1 MTPKHDTLVPA
12 STPLVVFGHEFDVLA
27 ISCKQAREDV
37 RKLENDLVRAKELAK
52 KAEDAC
58 NTFVSKAMY
67 G

>member
-1 MTPKHDTLVPA
+1 MKPLRDILVPA

-37 RKLENDLVRAKELAK
+37 RKLENELVRAKDLAK
-52 KAEDAC
+52 KAEEAC